1 LCQSLLGIHPI
12 LSYIDTI
19 KLLFLQKLCSLDDN
33 FITKRIFT
41 TRLFS
46 YFADNS
52 RKHFGFIPDIIGILY
67 HYELSDYLVEYLL
80 QGISPPQQLW
90 KPIVYGAVNEAH
102 SNEWSLHTMSDNHF
116 RRFRDI
122 HRSVELANVWKYAK
136 SSRILKIIL
145 FIVKLMTDI
154 PNNTK
159 GICVYVTDS
168 FLTYLFMPVVVV
180 PVPNSYRKLGYDYW
194 TF

>member
-1 LCQSLLGIHPI
+1 M
-12 LSYIDTI
+12 
-19 KLLFLQKLCSLDDN
+19 
-33 FITKRIFT
+33 

-52 RKHFGFIPDIIGILY
+52 RNHFGFIPDIIGILY

-80 QGISPPQQLW
+80 QGIFPPNQLW
-90 KPIVYGAVNEAH
+90 KSIVYGAVNETH
-102 SNEWSLHTMSDNHF
+102 SNEWSLRTTSDNDF
-116 RRFRDI
+116 LRVRDI

-136 SSRILKIIL
+136 SSRTLKKKI

-159 GICVYVTDS
+159 GICVYATDS
-168 FLTYLFMPVVVV
+168 FLTYLCMRVVVL
-180 PVPNSYRKLGYDYW
+180 PVPNSYRKLGGI
-194 TF
+194 

>member
-1 LCQSLLGIHPI
+1 M
-12 LSYIDTI
+12 
-19 KLLFLQKLCSLDDN
+19 
-33 FITKRIFT
+33 

-80 QGISPPQQLW
+80 QGIFLPKQLW
-90 KPIVYGAVNEAH
+90 KSIVYGAVNETH
-102 SNEWSLHTMSDNHF
+102 SNKWSLRTTSDNDF
-116 RRFRDI
+116 LRFRDI
-122 HRSVELANVWKYAK
+122 HRSFELANVWKYPK
-136 SSRILKIIL
+136 SSRILKTF

-159 GICVYVTDS
+159 GICVYATDS
-168 FLTYLFMPVVVV
+168 FLTYLFMPVVVI
-180 PVPNSYRKLGYDYW
+180 PVPNSYRKLGGI
-194 TF
+194 